1 MKIKP
6 ADIQPGRTYVRT
18 AAGPDGAPR
27 ESRRTVLSDADM
39 RGTGQRDRDTLTYR
53 VDAGRGVGR
62 AYVCTRKAF
71 AAWATADVTPDQPAA
86 ADGEVTP

>member
-6 ADIQPGRTYVRT
+6 ADIQPGRTYS
-18 AAGPDGAPR
+18 GNLGG
-27 ESRRTVLSDADM
+27 RRTVLSDADM